1 MMEVPPEL
9 EAEFLEEGKTEAL
22 DASSFKR
29 AKEVFVLPMIDILNP
44 IEKRFWEGPGEQF
57 LNHKYLDD
65 GLWDTLK
72 GDIEKHWMFKV
83 LFTFIF
89 PLDKILSFLAIR
101 NSIAF
106 DKSIEVLSDLC
117 LSNKMFSTT
126 EEQILFLLDWAK
138 GMKESDEDPY
148 VYNDRKM
155 RARVSANHT
164 IDEFKAGMKKV
175 LSGEKESCDI
185 KNELIAE
192 YINAITE
199 PLE

>member
-1 MMEVPPEL
+1 
-9 EAEFLEEGKTEAL
+9 
-22 DASSFKR
+22 
-29 AKEVFVLPMIDILNP
+29 
-44 IEKRFWEGPGEQF
+44 
-57 LNHKYLDD
+57 
-65 GLWDTLK
+65 
-72 GDIEKHWMFKV
+72 
-83 LFTFIF
+83 
-89 PLDKILSFLAIR
+89 
-101 NSIAF
+101 
-106 DKSIEVLSDLC
+106 
-117 LSNKMFSTT
+117 MFSTT